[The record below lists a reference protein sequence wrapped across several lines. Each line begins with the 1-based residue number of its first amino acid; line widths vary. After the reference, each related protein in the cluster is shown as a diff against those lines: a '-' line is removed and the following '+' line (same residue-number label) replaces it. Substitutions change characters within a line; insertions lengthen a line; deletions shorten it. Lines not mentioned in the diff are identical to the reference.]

1 MFKEHFN
8 LKFQKR
14 KKDQYDTCK
23 AFKSYPVE
31 NVRDEIKLAQENHL
45 GDKNLVHEIKEDL
58 KIKGQVCKT
67 LLVAAF
73 DLQNI
78 LLCSYG
84 ETSSFDYSWRLATH
98 TFTDTDTVIMKTS
111 CY

>member
-8 LKFQKR
+8 VKFQKW
-14 KKDQYDTCK
+14 KKDQYGTCE
-23 AFKSYPVE
+23 AFKSYPLE
-31 NVRDEIKLAQENHL
+31 NVRDEIKLAQENHF

-58 KIKGQVCKT
+58 IIKGQVCKT

-73 DLQNI
+73 DLQKV

-84 ETSSFDYSWRLATH
+84 ETSSFDYS
-98 TFTDTDTVIMKTS
+98 
-111 CY
+111 

>member
-84 ETSSFDYSWRLATH
+84 ETSSFDY
-98 TFTDTDTVIMKTS
+98 F
-111 CY
+111 